1 MFKNHPSYEEGCIIS
16 LLLNNFQRFL
26 NWTKLEKSVW
36 VLLSSNHMLRL
47 EMMVDSTLNVKE
59 DEVDE
64 ALKAA
69 TLD

>member
-1 MFKNHPSYEEGCIIS
+1 
-16 LLLNNFQRFL
+16 
-26 NWTKLEKSVW
+26 
-36 VLLSSNHMLRL
+36 MLRL

-69 TLD
+69 TLDRNIRDRREVALTTLLYGGLLTLFQHGPQP